1 MLLQDAHADGGL
13 QARLGG
19 RWVDT
24 YIAGATSE
32 NWRPPCLLE
41 LVSHG
46 RLGSSEHRVLANQN
60 LIPARVS
67 VACLGNTR
75 ISY

>member
-1 MLLQDAHADGGL
+1 VLLQDVHADGGL

-46 RLGSSEHRVLANQN
+46 RFGSSEHRVLANQN
-60 LIPARVS
+60 
-67 VACLGNTR
+67 
-75 ISY
+75 